1 MCSEEHRVYLS
12 KLKRDKVIVT
22 VLRVSILFILLLIWE
37 VLARYNL
44 INSFLSSSPVLV
56 LKTTVN
62 LIKENDLIIHIWY
75 TLYETIISFSIA
87 SVLGLLIASLFWANK
102 RVARVFDPYLT
113 VLNSLPK
120 VSLGPLLI
128 IWVGANVR
136 SIIVMAILISVFTT
150 IINMYNAFNQTDKSK
165 VLLLKSLNASKM
177 QIFMKLVFP
186 DNVKTLMNT
195 LKINISLSLI
205 GVIMGELLV
214 SKKGLGYLITYGSQV
229 FNLNLVI
236 TSIFILGIISYIL
249 YLVIE
254 KVEKKLR

>member
-22 VLRVSILFILLLIWE
+22 VLRISILFILLLVWE

-87 SVLGLLIASLFWANK
+87 SILGLLIASLFWANK
-102 RVARVFDPYLT
+102 RVAMVFDPYLT

-165 VLLLKSLNASKM
+165 ILLLKSLNASKM
-177 QIFMKLVFP
+177 QIFMKLVLPF
-186 DNVKTLMNT
+186 NVKTLMNT

-254 KVEKKLR
+254 KVEKRLI

>member
-12 KLKRDKVIVT
+12 NLKRNKVIVT
-22 VLRVSILFILLLIWE
+22 VLRIFILFMFVLIWE
-37 VLARYNL
+37 ILARYNL

-56 LKTTVN
+56 LKTTIN

-87 SVLGLLIASLFWANK
+87 SILGLLIASLFWANK
-102 RVARVFDPYLT
+102 RVAMVFDPYLT

-165 VLLLKSLNASKM
+165 VLLLKSFGASKM
-177 QIFMKLVFP
+177 QVFMKLVLPF
-186 DNVKTLMNT
+186 NVKTLMNT

-254 KVEKKLR
+254 KVEKRLR

>member
-1 MCSEEHRVYLS
+1 MYSDEHILYLS
-12 KLKRDKVIVT
+12 KLKKDKIIVII
-22 VLRVSILFILLLIWE
+22 LRILILFIFLLLWE
-37 VLARYNL
+37 IFARNNI
-44 INSFLSSSPVLV
+44 INSFLSSSPILIV
-56 LKTTVN
+56 KTVIS
-62 LIKENDLIIHIWY
+62 LIKQNDLIIHIWY
-75 TLYETIISFSIA
+75 TFYETIISFSIA
-87 SVLGLLIASLFWANK
+87 SLLGLLIATLFWVNRKIAMI
-102 RVARVFDPYLT
+102 FDPYLT

-128 IWVGANVR
+128 IWVGANVK
-136 SIIVMAILISVFTT
+136 SIIVMAILISIFTT

-186 DNVKTLMNT
+186 ENIKTLINT

-254 KVEKKLR
+254 RIEKKLR